1 MNNKVEEII
10 TKFINELTSI
20 KIGSNPPT
28 IGDSSNY
35 ASTTNKFKSKPVNKS
50 YRSQKMSEL
59 GFN

>member
-20 KIGSNPPT
+20 KIGNNPPT
-28 IGDSSNY
+28 IDNSSNY
-35 ASTTNKFKSKPVNKS
+35 TSAANKFKSKPVNKS

-59 GFN
+59 SSN